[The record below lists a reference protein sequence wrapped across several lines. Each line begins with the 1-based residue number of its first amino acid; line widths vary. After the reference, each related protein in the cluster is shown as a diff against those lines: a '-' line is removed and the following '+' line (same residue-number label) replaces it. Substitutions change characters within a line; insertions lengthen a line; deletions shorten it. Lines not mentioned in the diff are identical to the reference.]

1 MDTLFADVRYAVRQL
16 ARSPG
21 FTLVAVLTLAL
32 GAGANSLLFSV
43 IHAVL
48 LRPLPYPQS
57 DRIVSVAVV
66 PRDQSS
72 ARMFGAQV
80 SHWSYLQWRDESRS
94 FAELAAYRPT
104 AAVVGAGP
112 AVEDVQGAEVTADFF
127 PLFGVQP
134 VLGRAFTADEQLAH
148 RAAVV
153 LLSDGLWRARFGGDG
168 AIVGRTVLMDGQPVA
183 VIGVLPASFD
193 FPRGVRFWAPMSPL
207 PTSGGKTMTTLF
219 LSVVGRLAPGGTIT
233 QARTE
238 LTGLSARSKG
248 QSPEYVGD
256 AAVDVVTL
264 HERLYG
270 SARPLLLILLGA
282 VGFVLLIAC
291 ANVASLLVA
300 RAASRGREFAIRA
313 ALGAGRLRLV
323 RQLLAESIVLAVL
336 GAAAGLLV
344 PVLGLRWFMHAA
356 PLRAVEAVEVH
367 LDATVLGFTTALA
380 LLTGVA
386 FGLAPAVAAARAN
399 LTEGLKSGSGQAS
412 APAHRGRLRKGL
424 VVVELAAA
432 LVLLVGAGL
441 LTRSL
446 FQLLA
451 VDLGYRSD
459 HLVGLYPGGR
469 SKSWFL
475 QDKARGRFYD
485 GLRDRLAA
493 LPGIASVAIGY
504 APPLAVT
511 TMTST
516 VSVDGVPPG
525 SRGVSVRA
533 VSANFFQTLET
544 TMIAGR
550 DFTPADRAGAPLVA
564 IVNAAFARE
573 YLHGSDPVGHRLF
586 VVGGTRTIVGEVKD
600 MRQFGRDLPAGAEVF
615 IPAFQADQPPSTFIL
630 RTKGNPAALLGTI
643 ARAVQEVDSEPAHI
657 FTLEGELSKAAAP
670 RRDSAILL
678 AAFAGVALLLVAVGL
693 AGLIA
698 YLVAY
703 RTHEIGVRVA
713 LGAGRVEVLRLVVGE
728 GVRLVAIGVTIGLI
742 GAAAAARVL
751 ANQLFGV
758 TPLDPVTF
766 VIVPLVLAAVALGA
780 AIVPARRATK
790 VDPIVALRYE

>member
-1 MDTLFADVRYAVRQL
+1 MLQDLRYALRTL
-16 ARSPG
+16 AKSPG

-72 ARMFGAQV
+72 ARMLGAQV
-80 SHWSYLQWRDESRS
+80 SHWSYLQWRNESRS
-94 FAELAAYRPT
+94 FAELTAYRPT

-134 VLGRAFTADEQLAH
+134 VLGRAFTGDEQLAH

-153 LLSDGLWRARFGGDG
+153 LLSDGLWRTRFGGDP
-168 AIVGRTVLMDGQPVA
+168 AIVGRTVRMDGQPVV
-183 VIGVLPASFD
+183 VIGVLPAGFD

-219 LSVVGRLAPGGTIT
+219 LNVVGRLAPGGTIT

-248 QSPEYVGD
+248 QSPEYLGD

-270 SARPLLLILLGA
+270 SARPLLLILLGV

-313 ALGAGRLRLV
+313 ALGAGRLRLA

-356 PLRAVEAVEVH
+356 PLRAVEAVDVH
-367 LDATVLGFTTALA
+367 LDATVLAFTTALA

-386 FGLAPAVAAARAN
+386 FGLAPAVAASRAN
-399 LTEGLKSGSGQAS
+399 LTVELKNGSGQAGV
-412 APAHRGRLRKGL
+412 PAHRGRLRKGL

-504 APPLAVT
+504 APPLGVT
-511 TMTST
+511 TMRST
-516 VSVDGVPPG
+516 IGLDGVPPG
-525 SRGVSVRA
+525 SRGVSVRV

-550 DFTPADRAGAPLVA
+550 DFTPADRADAPLVA

-600 MRQFGRDLPAGAEVF
+600 MRQFGRDLPAGSEVF
-615 IPAFQADQPPSTFIL
+615 IPAFQGDQPPSTFIL

-703 RTHEIGVRVA
+703 RTHEIGVGVA

-728 GVRLVAIGVTIGLI
+728 GVRLVAIGITIGLI
-742 GAAAAARVL
+742 GAAAATRVL
-751 ANQLFGV
+751 ANKLYGV

-766 VIVPLVLAAVALGA
+766 VIVPLVLAAVVLGA